1 MTPIISVMSVPT
13 DFFFSIYSQFG
24 NMLVLSAT
32 YNSSL
37 SELVERSTLERLLK
51 RTIRF
56 LLRSQNISP
65 TLRADARILTE
76 IYTKIFHRAPDLT
89 EPSK

>member
-1 MTPIISVMSVPT
+1 
-13 DFFFSIYSQFG
+13 
-24 NMLVLSAT
+24 MLVLSAT

-37 SELVERSTLERLLK
+37 SELIESSTLQRLLR

-56 LLRSQNISP
+56 LLRSQNNSP

-76 IYTKIFHRAPDLT
+76 IYKKMFHRPPDLT
-89 EPSK
+89 ER

>member
-1 MTPIISVMSVPT
+1 MRKRPSTLLTHQNT
-13 DFFFSIYSQFG
+13 DIPSQFG

-32 YNSSL
+32 YMSSL

-56 LLRSQNISP
+56 LLRSENISP
-65 TLRADARILTE
+65 TLRADAKILTE
-76 IYTKIFHRAPDLT
+76 IYKKIFGHMPVLT
-89 EPSK
+89 